1 MEEGAE
7 EAEERRIE
15 QRRKMRADIA
25 ARHVGGEQAAA
36 PATPA
41 APAEA
46 EEGAHHGAE
55 DGSSGA
61 EPPLLN
67 TAPAEAEPPLS
78 ALTPSDV
85 SKLTV
90 PKLKAALEERSLDT
104 NGLKAALVERLLASL
119 SSERSA

>member
-1 MEEGAE
+1 MGAQVAEQLEQMEEGAE

-46 EEGAHHGAE
+46 E
-55 DGSSGA
+55 DSSSG
-61 EPPLLN
+61 P
-67 TAPAEAEPPLS
+67 EPPLS

-119 SSERSA
+119 SSETPAE

>member
-46 EEGAHHGAE
+46 EDGA
-55 DGSSGA
+55 SGA

-67 TAPAEAEPPLS
+67 TATAEAEPPLS